1 MLRSRRFALAAAAV
15 LLGLSACGDAA
26 NSTTAGQSP
35 AVIHI
40 GAGGNGGKVA
50 GTAAAEGGAADR
62 MMMPYANITYV
73 YDGTYPDLGTTGPAW
88 MLPAGAGVDAA
99 KVAAL
104 AELFGVEGEVR
115 QLPADQGGGWMVG
128 AEDYST
134 ANLNVSTD
142 GMASWWYNPAPT
154 TAVRSTGGCVMPI
167 AVEDAAPATDVP
179 ADTVAVPETTV
190 VDPTC
195 VEEVPEPPVGVPTKD
210 EAIAATKTLLGDM
223 GLDVADYEF
232 DVYADEWG
240 ASVTAYLM
248 LGGHR
253 SPLSVNVGFGENG
266 AITWASGTL
275 ATPQPSAEYPI
286 VSPEAGLARLNDQS
300 GQWGW
305 FGYGGGVDMLRG
317 AVEDVAATPAE
328 ATEGGGASGV
338 AGDQAITAPVCDPAA
353 DCVIEPM
360 PMEDITVT
368 LTSVR
373 LDLTM
378 IWAEDGTVW
387 LLPAYTY
394 SSTDG
399 GQYTI
404 VAVDESLLDLPE
416 PTPEGTV
423 PVDTVAPGDTVVV
436 DTTVVPTTAPDFPAP
451 DVTFPDTPL
460 EAVAA
465 IVVGMPVEEATAAAE
480 SNGWTVRVSTLDGE
494 GQMLTEDY
502 SVSRLNLAVEAGIV
516 TAVEFIG

>member
-40 GAGGNGGKVA
+40 GAGASGGGKVA
-50 GTAAAEGGAADR
+50 ATAEGGMSDR

-73 YDGTYPDLGTTGPAW
+73 YEGTYPDLGTTGAAW

-104 AELFGVEGEVR
+104 AELFGVEGDVR

-154 TAVRSTGGCVMPI
+154 NAVKSTGGCVMPV
-167 AVEDAAPATDVP
+167 AVEDSAGDTDAAAP
-179 ADTVAVPETTV
+179 DTSVAAPETTLAVPEC
-190 VDPTC
+190 VD
-195 VEEVPEPPVGVPTKD
+195 EVPVPPVGVPTKD
-210 EAIAATKTLLGDM
+210 EAIAATKALLADM
-223 GLDVADYEF
+223 GLDADGYEF

-240 ASVTAYLM
+240 ASVTAYLL

-275 ATPQPSAEYPI
+275 ATPQTAAEYPI

-305 FGYGGGVDMLRG
+305 FGYGGGVAMARG
-317 AVEDVAATPAE
+317 AVEDVAVSPAE

-378 IWAEDGTVW
+378 VWDEDGTVW

-394 SSTDG
+394 TSTDG
-399 GQYTI
+399 GEYSVI
-404 VAVDESLLDLPE
+404 AVDESLLDLPE
-416 PTPEGTV
+416 PAPVETV
-423 PVDTVAPGDTVVV
+423 PVETTVPGDTVVV
-436 DTTVVPTTAPDFPAP
+436 DTSVVPTTATVDPTIPE
-451 DVTFPDTPL
+451 V
-460 EAVAA
+460 
-465 IVVGMPVEEATAAAE
+465 VVGMTLDEATKLAE
-480 SNGWTVRVSTLDGE
+480 GAGWVLRVSTLDGE

-502 SVSRLNLAVEAGIV
+502 RETRMNVAVEAGVV